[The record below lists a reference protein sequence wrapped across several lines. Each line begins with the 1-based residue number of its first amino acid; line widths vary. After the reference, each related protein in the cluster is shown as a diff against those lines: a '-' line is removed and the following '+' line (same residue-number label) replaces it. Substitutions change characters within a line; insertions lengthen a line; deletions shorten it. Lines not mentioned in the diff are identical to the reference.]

1 MLSSQFS
8 AEVHEHYQHIN
19 VEGSG
24 IGEARIEGKGK
35 HIATSTAVLL
45 CAYLKIQVTVCVLGF
60 GFLSSA
66 VYLMALKQV
75 NVPTLQILSLFLS
88 HTLSYM
94 ALTWLLFVPV
104 LGLVGFCKP
113 S

>member
-19 VEGSG
+19 AEGSG

-45 CAYLKIQVTVCVLGF
+45 RAHLNIQVTVCVLGF
-60 GFLSSA
+60 DFFRCV

-75 NVPTLQILSLFLS
+75 NVPTLQILSQFLS
-88 HTLSYM
+88 HTLSYI
-94 ALTWLLFVPV
+94 ALTWLLFIPA